1 MGTGEF
7 FIKRGGKQLLK
18 DNLKK
23 FEVDPANL
31 DDQCLDEIIK
41 KIEKTSRMIAEMKG
55 ELFVNEFTESIPVH
69 AQTIACYIHGEI
81 EADGEKL
88 SSPSH
93 DDSNPPDPILE
104 ILIKHGVKRK
114 NG

>member
-1 MGTGEF
+1 MTNF
-7 FIKRGGKQLLK
+7 LLTLIVVLIAG
-18 DNLKK
+18 NQAWRMLSRN
-23 FEVDPANL
+23 ERR
-31 DDQCLDEIIK
+31 IIC
-41 KIEKTSRMIAEMKG
+41 
-55 ELFVNEFTESIPVH
+55 NEFTESIPVH

>member
-1 MGTGEF
+1 MGLGDF
-7 FIKRGGKQLLK
+7 FAKRGGKQLLK

-23 FEVDPANL
+23 FEVDPTNL

-55 ELFVNEFTESIPVH
+55 KLFINEFTESIPVH
-69 AQTIACYIHGEI
+69 AQTIALYIHGEI

-88 SSPSH
+88 GSPSH

-104 ILIKHGVKRK
+104 ILIKHGFKRK